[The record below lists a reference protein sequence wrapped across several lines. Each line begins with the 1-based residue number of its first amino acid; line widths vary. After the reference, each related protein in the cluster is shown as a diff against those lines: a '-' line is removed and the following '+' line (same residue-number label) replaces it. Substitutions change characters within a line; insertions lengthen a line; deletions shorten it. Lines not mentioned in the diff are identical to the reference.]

1 MSGSRAWTGPSSSQ
15 AWGLPARRRR
25 GQGRLAGA
33 RPPSWPFRTPGCL
46 GMTSCEESWKLA
58 PKKSRATFGAGP
70 LLAGALR
77 VRRETAGQTAPQR
90 IPWAHFLL
98 LLLPLG
104 LEARAAPPRS
114 YPPTPPPRRHLY
126 PPAPEVPQAGPPAQS

>member
-33 RPPSWPFRTPGCL
+33 RPPSWPFGTPGCL
-46 GMTSCEESWKLA
+46 RMTSCEESWKLA

-98 LLLPLG
+98 LLLPLVWKPG
-104 LEARAAPPRS
+104 PLPSP
-114 YPPTPPPRRHLY
+114 YPPTPPPAATSTLLPLRCHTRG
-126 PPAPEVPQAGPPAQS
+126 PQAQS